1 MKKSDMKSYM
11 IVINGYGDM
20 LLLLKGKDIDNDWFV
35 VGTPTEEELDEDIS
49 AVFYKEREFND
60 DLININ
66 DPIASITDVYDSIPL
81 QFPFVLNVEDLY
93 DKYKPE
99 LVWER
104 EPSVISKSK
113 LESFS
118 SNKDVMTY
126 ISSIVPP
133 YRIVE

>member
-20 LLLLKGKDIDNDWFV
+20 LLLLEGKDIDNDWFV
-35 VGTPTEEELDEDIS
+35 VGAPTEEELDEDIS

>member
-11 IVINGYGDM
+11 IVVNGYGDM
-20 LLLLKGKDIDNDWFV
+20 LLLLESKDIDNDWFV
-35 VGTPTEEELDEDIS
+35 VGTPTEEELDEDIRV
-49 AVFYKEREFND
+49 AFYKGREFND

-66 DPIASITDVYDSIPL
+66 DPIASITYVYDSIPL

-118 SNKDVMTY
+118 SNKDVMAY
-126 ISSIVPP
+126 INSIVPP

>member
-11 IVINGYGDM
+11 IVINGYGNM
-20 LLLLKGKDIDNDWFV
+20 LLLLESKGIDNDWFV